1 MDVAPPGWMAAPCPR
16 RGSEPAGPLTARPG
30 SHRTGLSSMSQLGAV
45 KHEASGCPRLCS
57 GACSSEF
64 ISPLAEEFPAPPLR
78 CWLRALGGVWDTPK
92 VQASGLAVSGAF
104 WNQFSLGQLFK

>member
-1 MDVAPPGWMAAPCPR
+1 
-16 RGSEPAGPLTARPG
+16 
-30 SHRTGLSSMSQLGAV
+30 MSQLGAV

-78 CWLRALGGVWDTPK
+78 CWPRALGGVWDTPK